1 MRIAVELMREKHL
14 EQVWEIERASFPTP
28 WSRESFAEELENKFA
43 YYIVGITDND
53 LVAGY
58 GGMWLILDEAQI
70 NTLAVR
76 PGLRGN
82 DVGKMLMISL
92 IGRASL
98 SGCLNMT
105 LEVRPANLTARH
117 LYESLGFVE
126 IGLRKGYYEDNGEDA
141 IIMRREGCI

>member
-1 MRIAVELMREKHL
+1 MCITIELMKEKHL
-14 EQVWEIERASFPTP
+14 EQVLDIERASFPTP
-28 WSRESFAEELENKFA
+28 WSRKSFAGEFNNNFA

-76 PGLRGN
+76 PGLRGYG
-82 DVGKMLMISL
+82 VGKTLMICL

-98 SGCLNMT
+98 SGCQKVI
-105 LEVRPANLTARH
+105 LEVRPTNLTARR
-117 LYESLGFVE
+117 LYETLGFVE
-126 IGLRKGYYEDNGEDA
+126 IGYRKRYYADNGEDA